1 MFDFRNFFSIS
12 KNNDIYIYINTFG
25 KNDIIYLK
33 TLNMCKKKGN
43 NVYDDVNS
51 QQLHLRV
58 DKNTRQRRKKRKK
71 RCLLA
76 DDFQVSTVYVS

>member
-1 MFDFRNFFSIS
+1 
-12 KNNDIYIYINTFG
+12 
-25 KNDIIYLK
+25 
-33 TLNMCKKKGN
+33 MCKKKGN